1 VRTTNRG
8 ARAAVTVAAATVLAV
23 MATACTD
30 DDGEAG
36 GPVGGGIAAPDLQL
50 ASSLQPI
57 ESCEGLSAWLR
68 DEVAPRVTEY
78 GLGPGD
84 GFVVM
89 EDLGVAGEAEMRAAA
104 PDAAAEGST
113 AAAQPAPGGDDAAYS
128 GTNVQVAGVDEPDIV
143 KTDGERIVAVAG
155 GRLHLV
161 SVAQGREVS
170 AVDLPADLGI
180 TDLVLAG
187 DRAILIGTS
196 WAAVPLAE
204 DTPSGAVPEVAERLG
219 IAPTTASTV
228 VAEVDIAGDAL
239 ALGDSFSLD
248 GTYVSARMTDDVVR
262 LVLRTSPADALP
274 FVSPANATEGA
285 VEAAREHNR
294 QVVAEAAPE
303 DLLPR
308 WHRIGADGA
317 PADEGALLGCE
328 DVHAPNTFAGF
339 AMVAVASIDIGDGL
353 AAGVTD
359 PGATAVLATGDTVY
373 ASPEHLYVAAPEW
386 VEPRTLEPGDLPPAV
401 EQPGTDIHRFDIT
414 DPARAV
420 YDMSGHVDGSLLGQ
434 FALDEHDGNLRVATT
449 TGFSWAGAGEDV
461 PESESHV
468 VVLAPGDGALERVGE
483 VGGLGPGEDIHSV
496 RFLGDVGYVV
506 TFERTDPLYTLDLAD
521 PAAPRVAG
529 ELEIPGYSAYLHP
542 VADGWLLGVGQDA
555 TEDGRTTGTQVSL
568 FDVRD
573 PAAPTRVAQ
582 VAFPGAGSA
591 AESDHRAFLW
601 WADAGLAA
609 IPLSTWMPECF
620 DGLVGLTVDT
630 EAATLAERGRVS
642 HPGEPCGFAID
653 RPVPLPEPVP
663 LPIEPGPGGGSDS
676 STGSPGTAIAPGEP
690 PPDGRPVAVPAPI
703 QRALVVGDRLWTLSD
718 QGMASSDLATLT
730 DTVFVPFG

>member
-1 VRTTNRG
+1 VRTTNKG

-30 DDGEAG
+30 DGGEAG
-36 GPVGGGIAAPDLQL
+36 GPAGGGVAAPDLQL

-78 GLGPGD
+78 GLGAG
-84 GFVVM
+84 GGVVIM
-89 EDLGVAGEAEMRAAA
+89 EDLGAAGDAEMRAA
-104 PDAAAEGST
+104 PDASVTTAAESTT
-113 AAAQPAPGGDDAAYS
+113 AAAQPAPSGDDGTYS

-143 KTDGERIVAVAG
+143 KTDGQRILAVAG

-161 SVAQGREVS
+161 SVAQGREVA

-180 TDLVLAG
+180 TDLLLAS
-187 DRAILIGTS
+187 DRAFLIGTS
-196 WAAVPLAE
+196 WAAVPFAD
-204 DTPSGAVPEVAERLG
+204 DTPSDDIPEERLD

-239 ALGDSFSLD
+239 TLGDTFSLD

-274 FVSPANATEGA
+274 FVSPANGTEGA
-285 VEAAREHNR
+285 LDAAREHNR
-294 QVVAEAAPE
+294 QVVAEAVPE

-308 WHRIGADGA
+308 WHRLGADGA

-373 ASPEHLYVAAPEW
+373 ASPEHLYVAAPAW
-386 VEPRTLEPGDLPPAV
+386 VEPQPLEPRELPPVV

-434 FALDEHDGNLRVATT
+434 FALDEHDGHLRVATT
-449 TGFSWAGAGEDV
+449 TGFSWAGEGEDA

-496 RFLGDVGYVV
+496 RFLGDIGYVV
-506 TFERTDPLYTLDLAD
+506 TFERTDPLYTLDLAE

-555 TEDGRTTGTQVSL
+555 TTDGQTTGTQVSL

-582 VAFPGAGSA
+582 VAFPGAGSV

-609 IPLSTWMPECF
+609 IPLSTFAPDCF
-620 DGLVGLTVDT
+620 DGLVGLTVDL

-642 HPGEPCGFAID
+642 HPGDPCGFVFE

-663 LPIEPGPGGGSDS
+663 LPIEPGAGDS
-676 STGSPGTAIAPGEP
+676 GTAIAPGEP
-690 PPDGRPVAVPAPI
+690 PPDGRPVALPAPI
-703 QRALVVGDRLWTLSD
+703 QRSLVIGDRLWTLSD
-718 QGMASSDLATLT
+718 QGMATSDLATLT

>member
-1 VRTTNRG
+1 
-8 ARAAVTVAAATVLAV
+8 
-23 MATACTD
+23 
-30 DDGEAG
+30 
-36 GPVGGGIAAPDLQL
+36 
-50 ASSLQPI
+50 
-57 ESCEGLSAWLR
+57 
-68 DEVAPRVTEY
+68 
-78 GLGPGD
+78 
-84 GFVVM
+84 
-89 EDLGVAGEAEMRAAA
+89 
-104 PDAAAEGST
+104 
-113 AAAQPAPGGDDAAYS
+113 
-128 GTNVQVAGVDEPDIV
+128 
-143 KTDGERIVAVAG
+143 
-155 GRLHLV
+155 
-161 SVAQGREVS
+161 
-170 AVDLPADLGI
+170 
-180 TDLVLAG
+180 
-187 DRAILIGTS
+187 
-196 WAAVPLAE
+196 
-204 DTPSGAVPEVAERLG
+204 
-219 IAPTTASTV
+219 
-228 VAEVDIAGDAL
+228 
-239 ALGDSFSLD
+239 
-248 GTYVSARMTDDVVR
+248 
-262 LVLRTSPADALP
+262 
-274 FVSPANATEGA
+274 
-285 VEAAREHNR
+285 
-294 QVVAEAAPE
+294 
-303 DLLPR
+303 
-308 WHRIGADGA
+308 
-317 PADEGALLGCE
+317 
-328 DVHAPNTFAGF
+328 
-339 AMVAVASIDIGDGL
+339 
-353 AAGVTD
+353 
-359 PGATAVLATGDTVY
+359 
-373 ASPEHLYVAAPEW
+373 
-386 VEPRTLEPGDLPPAV
+386 LPPTV

-449 TGFSWAGAGEDV
+449 TGLSWAGAGEEV

-468 VVLAPGDGALERVGE
+468 VVLAPGDGAFERVGE

-609 IPLSTWMPECF
+609 IPLSTWMPDCF

-630 EAATLAERGRVS
+630 EAATLGERGRVS

-690 PPDGRPVAVPAPI
+690 PPDGRPVAAPAPI

-718 QGMASSDLATLT
+718 QGMASSDVATLT